1 MKKIQHVYFDKS
13 AIPHKE
19 SAHKRIEEILENC
32 LPAWVE
38 EVKIYFNE
46 PTKLGVRLYL
56 DVKYIE
62 KYGVHSLSDIA
73 ENGGKVISLRFQHGI
88 LWIDTEWVCLS

>member
-1 MKKIQHVYFDKS
+1 MNKIQHVYFDKS

-38 EVKIYFNE
+38 EGNIYFNE